1 MLQASNQY
9 LKYTSISFGV
19 FLLISLIFFFSDNSG
34 DINWL
39 NYEEALNKAN
49 YENKPIMLYIHN
61 KWVANNKIANKTLFS
76 NDSVVNFV
84 NKNFIPAKIDFN
96 KKEDKELLKK
106 RYNVDFSNYTLVLD
120 KFGRSLSFLD
130 NSWSSAMFI
139 NFAEE
144 VLNFPSLKFD
154 DFDAAKE
161 KSKQTHKPLL
171 IFVINTYFQNVE
183 LNAKLKDTN
192 QFNYINDNF
201 IPISLMSYNDRDL
214 MILSLYY
221 SSDDPVMKFNKIEKI
236 SNDLQ
241 YSTAPNPN
249 ILIVSIENGILGK
262 IELDKNFKDNIKEKI
277 EENINHK

>member
-9 LKYTSISFGV
+9 FKYTSISFGV

-34 DINWL
+34 NIDWL
-39 NYEEALNKAN
+39 NYNEALNKAKQK
-49 YENKPIMLYIHN
+49 NKPIMLYIHN

-76 NDSVVNFV
+76 NDSVVNFI
-84 NKNFIPAKIDFN
+84 NNNFIPAKIDFN

-120 KFGRSLSFLD
+120 KYGRSLSFLD
-130 NSWSSAMFI
+130 NSWSSSMFI

-144 VLNFPSLKFD
+144 VLNFPSLKFN

-161 KSKQTHKPLL
+161 KSKLSHKPLL

-192 QFNYINDNF
+192 QLDYINENF

-221 SSDDPVMKFNKIEKI
+221 SSDDPIMKFNKVEKI

>member
-9 LKYTSISFGV
+9 FKYTSISFGV

-34 DINWL
+34 NIDWL
-39 NYEEALNKAN
+39 NYNEALNKAKQK
-49 YENKPIMLYIHN
+49 NKPIMLYIHN

-76 NDSVVNFV
+76 NDSVVNII

-120 KFGRSLSFLD
+120 KYGRSLSFLD
-130 NSWSSAMFI
+130 NSWSSSMFI

-144 VLNFPSLKFD
+144 VLNFPSLKFN

-161 KSKQTHKPLL
+161 KSKLSHKPLL

-192 QFNYINDNF
+192 QLDYINENF

-221 SSDDPVMKFNKIEKI
+221 SSDDPIMKFNKVEKI

-262 IELDKNFKDNIKEKI
+262 IELDKNFKDKIKEKI